1 MLKFFSMHVKGSSMA
16 AASPGAQYPGQ
27 MFLTGSGF
35 WSGRE
40 TGEPGEKPSS
50 QVEID
55 WKLSPHTIADV
66 GGANVEYNANLTS
79 PGIQHKDT
87 RIVVHLHINPAQQ
100 DLTLVIKWEPVF
112 PLGQAA
118 LPLK

>member
-1 MLKFFSMHVKGSSMA
+1 MA

-27 MFLTGSGF
+27 MFLTESGF

-55 WKLSPHTIADV
+55 
-66 GGANVEYNANLTS
+66 
-79 PGIQHKDT
+79 
-87 RIVVHLHINPAQQ
+87 
-100 DLTLVIKWEPVF
+100 
-112 PLGQAA
+112 
-118 LPLK
+118 